1 MTSYSE
7 KGKEVLNRSGL
18 FPDYD
23 AAFWYFLKG
32 AQSGEKDAFFMLAE
46 CYFHGLGTD
55 KDLDKADVF
64 HHLAEKAGCKV
75 DHIIYEKIENGG
87 RNLTQ
92 EEIDKIV
99 AEFYCAG

>member
-32 AQSGEKDAFFMLAE
+32 AQSGEKDAFFMLA
-46 CYFHGLGTD
+46 
-55 KDLDKADVF
+55 
-64 HHLAEKAGCKV
+64 
-75 DHIIYEKIENGG
+75 KIENGG

>member
-64 HHLAEKAGCKV
+64 YHLAEKAGCKV

-99 AEFYCAG
+99 AEFYCAW